1 MGQKQIWVQ
10 HILGSKKF
18 WVKKKILA
26 PKILAPKNFG
36 SAKCGSKKKF
46 LVKTPEVV
54 DYSQNLHTPEMGDL
68 LMKFTYT

>member
-1 MGQKQIWVQ
+1 MLGKKNLVKKNF
-10 HILGSKKF
+10 GSKKF
-18 WVKKKILA
+18 WV
-26 PKILAPKNFG
+26 
-36 SAKCGSKKKF
+36 KKKF